1 MSGCS
6 SVTRSFNSSCLFVM
20 LLIFSCRSVK
30 SFWLGCDVVACE
42 CVVELSVV
50 VWVVR
55 AEGGSLRFWGP
66 GLLSTSPAF
75 SMSSAS
81 HSAGSSGWLA
91 PKTGA
96 GPTFQWAGEV
106 DAICRSISNRA
117 KRPRA
122 GCILRS
128 TLEILHC
135 LRTQW
140 KHENWPG
147 PIPATLWQVSSQIG
161 KWRPT
166 NSNTARQYSH
176 CTRKSTKYYMI
187 PALLSGNPLGTLW
200 RRYFLTLLLTSMLLS
215 NSGPL
220 DSRKG
225 TTNTNQQLCWSD

>member
-96 GPTFQWAGEV
+96 CRLHHSLLRHSWSFPYNPSRLYLFPSHWSTTFHHFISYTLIWTTIGLSLIYALLLKYWKNLFYPKYLPT
-106 DAICRSISNRA
+106 
-117 KRPRA
+117 
-122 GCILRS
+122 S
-128 TLEILHC
+128 TLTIFTILVNQHIVQVTA
-135 LRTQW
+135 LKQLFW
-140 KHENWPG
+140 K
-147 PIPATLWQVSSQIG
+147 LL
-161 KWRPT
+161 
-166 NSNTARQYSH
+166 
-176 CTRKSTKYYMI
+176 MI
-187 PALLSGNPLGTLW
+187 CS
-200 RRYFLTLLLTSMLLS
+200 FLLTKAIYLY
-215 NSGPL
+215 
-220 DSRKG
+220 
-225 TTNTNQQLCWSD
+225 

>member
-1 MSGCS
+1 MVIMSGCS

-91 PKTGA
+91 QKTGA
-96 GPTFQWAGEV
+96 GPTYQWAGKV
-106 DAICRSISNRA
+106 DAICRSRSNRA

-128 TLEILHC
+128 CVRCSLATSTNEEETTFVCSRIMIID
-135 LRTQW
+135 TQ
-140 KHENWPG
+140 
-147 PIPATLWQVSSQIG
+147 LSSFG
-161 KWRPT
+161 K
-166 NSNTARQYSH
+166 Q
-176 CTRKSTKYYMI
+176 
-187 PALLSGNPLGTLW
+187 LW
-200 RRYFLTLLLTSMLLS
+200 RICTIDIDYWLLA
-215 NSGPL
+215 
-220 DSRKG
+220 
-225 TTNTNQQLCWSD
+225 